1 VLKCFAKGKDYVVW
15 SFIITLLVTAVSLLI
30 ISRLNVGIEVDS
42 VGTALIAGLVIGL
55 INAFI
60 APIVQLLALPLT
72 ILTLGLFALIINVLL
87 FWAAAALVSG
97 FRLRNGFVS
106 ALIGALLV
114 AILNTLIFWI
124 LGALGLV

>member
-1 VLKCFAKGKDYVVW
+1 MW

>member
-1 VLKCFAKGKDYVVW
+1 MW
-15 SFIITLLVTAVSLLI
+15 NFIITLLVTAASLLI

-60 APIVQLLALPLT
+60 APIAQLIALPLT

-87 FWAAAALVSG
+87 FWGAAGLVKG
-97 FRLRNGFVS
+97 FRLRNGFWS
-106 ALIGALLV
+106 ALIGAVLV
-114 AILNTLIFWI
+114 TILNALIFWI
-124 LGALGLV
+124 LGALGLA